1 MQTKKLITLLG
12 GSTLV
17 GRHLNI
23 RPQAVSLWIASDR
36 VPVARVP
43 ALVRMAR
50 EQGVDLRPEMLRNDI
65 DWGGLA

>member
-1 MQTKKLITLLG
+1 MQTKRLITLLG
-12 GSTLV
+12 GSTFV
-17 GRHLNI
+17 GRQLNI
-23 RPQAVSLWIASDR
+23 RPQAVSLWIAADR

-50 EQGVDLRPEMLRNDI
+50 GQGVDLRPEMLRNDI